1 MLSAKSIAFICI
13 VFILHT
19 ATNNQ
24 SLTQLNKAI
33 LNIGSVQTLGYAT
46 MSGTVDLT
54 DDIDNYREIYIAA
67 YVGAENNFVDFKKIP
82 VNVFKLGYGFYVNYN
97 ADTGV
102 IYSANVKYMSNK
114 KVSVSYYSGSANFSF
129 YIYGSK

>member
-1 MLSAKSIAFICI
+1 M
-13 VFILHT
+13 
-19 ATNNQ
+19 
-24 SLTQLNKAI
+24 QLNKSI

-102 IYSANVKYMSNK
+102 VYSANVKYMNNK
-114 KVSVSYYSGSANFSF
+114 KVSISYYSGSANFSF